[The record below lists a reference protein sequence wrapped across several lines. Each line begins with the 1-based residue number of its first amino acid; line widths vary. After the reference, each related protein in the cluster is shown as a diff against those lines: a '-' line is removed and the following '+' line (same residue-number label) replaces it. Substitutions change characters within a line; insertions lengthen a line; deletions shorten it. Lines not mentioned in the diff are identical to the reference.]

1 MIYTLLITILALIII
16 DVIKNKKLLTPG
28 LIFNGIF
35 FITLFLYSFELS
47 YIQQTL
53 SDKTLLLLFC
63 CVVAFNTPVFI
74 SYYRKPKIANQ
85 KEEVNAK
92 QDKKFVLSKK
102 VELIIFIITL
112 VIFIIEL
119 IYNKGCPLFWKIL
132 KINKTYVDF
141 GVPLLHGCLCAIVT
155 LMGSYTI
162 FKPKNLYKYFYLIIP
177 ILIISRQI
185 LISIVIQGLFLFLLQ
200 TKKLNKKHLI
210 IALTIMVVGVV
221 AFAYIGNI
229 RTGESD
235 FIYVAQ
241 FKQEYSSMP
250 TSLMWI
256 YSYMCFSLSNLNN
269 LLSITNGFITF
280 GLSTVSEICPMSL
293 RYLLPTGQEI
303 YYLVSPNFNVSTFIP
318 SLYIDFGMLGVL
330 IFCLVLGLLAVFIY
344 NRLDHGFAYKLI
356 YMIILH
362 NIVLLFFTNFFF
374 KASIIGEILIIFII
388 FLLENKKNVIIFRNK
403 RKKEK

>member
-35 FITLFLYSFELS
+35 FITIFLYSFQLS
-47 YIQQTL
+47 HIQQTL

-63 CVVAFNTPVFI
+63 CVIAFNVPVFI
-74 SYYRKPKIANQ
+74 SYYRKPKIVNQ
-85 KEEVNAK
+85 KEDSNVK

-102 VELIIFIITL
+102 VEFIIFIITL
-112 VIFIIEL
+112 VIFVIEL

-132 KINKTYVDF
+132 KQDKTYVDF
-141 GVPLLHGCLCAIVT
+141 GIPLLHGCLCAIIT
-155 LMGSYTI
+155 LMGSYAI
-162 FKPKNLYKYFYLIIP
+162 FKPKNLYKYFYLLIP

-200 TKKLNKKHLI
+200 TKKLNKKHFI
-210 IALTIMVVGVV
+210 IALIIMFVGVV

-235 FIYVAQ
+235 FISVAQ
-241 FKQEYSSMP
+241 FKEEYSSMP
-250 TSLMWI
+250 TSFMWI

-269 LLSITNGFITF
+269 LLTITNGFINF
-280 GLSTVSEICPMSL
+280 GLSSLSEICPMSL
-293 RYLLPTGQEI
+293 RHLLPIGQEV
-303 YYLVSPNFNVSTFIP
+303 YYLVSPNFNVSTFAP
-318 SLYIDFGMLGVL
+318 SLYLDFGMFGVL
-330 IFCLVLGLLAVFIY
+330 AFCFVLGLFATFIY
-344 NRLDHGFAYKLI
+344 NRLNTGIAYKLM
-356 YMIILH
+356 YMVILH

-374 KASIIGEILIIFII
+374 KASVIGEILFILLI
-388 FLLENKKNVIIFRNK
+388 FLLEKKKNGIIFK
-403 RKKEK
+403 KKGKEK